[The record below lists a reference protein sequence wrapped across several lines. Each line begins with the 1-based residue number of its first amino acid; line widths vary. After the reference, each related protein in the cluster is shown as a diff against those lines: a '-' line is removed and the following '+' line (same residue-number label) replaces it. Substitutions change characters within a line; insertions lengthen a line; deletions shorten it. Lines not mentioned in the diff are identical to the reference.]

1 MYKTFVL
8 HTVHS
13 HAVGLVQSC
22 DTHYFS
28 FTSLWQLNF
37 CFSFSYTGHVLAFL
51 LLFLKQN
58 FSRSRFLTAV
68 FNVRASNFQRT
79 PAEP

>member
-1 MYKTFVL
+1 MGVQDFYL
-8 HTVHS
+8 HTIYS
-13 HAVGLVQSC
+13 CAVRLVQSC

-37 CFSFSYTGHVLAFL
+37 CFSLSYTGHVLAYL

-68 FNVRASNFQRT
+68 LL
-79 PAEP
+79 